1 VADGERRG
9 SGASADCLRANL
21 DTMVPPH
28 EASQPTSHMRLGLER
43 DHARP
48 ERRERHRAVP
58 EVGAYVE
65 DQIARAHERRVEPP

>member
-1 VADGERRG
+1 
-9 SGASADCLRANL
+9 
-21 DTMVPPH
+21 MVPPH